1 MSNSLIVHKGRTNV
15 IPVSLNMDVAGD
27 TISSEIRAK
36 PSAGSELIATWDVSF
51 ETDGSDG
58 EIILTLDDSDTVDIA
73 YTRGYMDLKRVTAG
87 EPVPVF
93 DKPLHVEFKDVVTE

>member
-58 EIILTLDDSDTVDIA
+58 EIILTLDDTVTADI
-73 YTRGYMDLKRVTAG
+73 THSRGYMDLKRVTAG

-93 DKPLHVEFKDVVTE
+93 DKPLHVEFKDVVTG

>member
-1 MSNSLIVHKGRTNV
+1 MGNSLIVHKGRTNIV
-15 IPVSLNMDVAGD
+15 PVSLGMDVSGD

-36 PSAGSELIATWDVSF
+36 PVATSELIASWTVSF

>member
-1 MSNSLIVHKGRTNV
+1 MGNSLIVHKGRTNIV
-15 IPVSLNMDVAGD
+15 PVSLGMDVSGD
-27 TISSEIRAK
+27 TITSEIRAK
-36 PSAGSELIATWDVSF
+36 PVATSELIASWTVSF